1 LESHRSSLGA
11 VFVIATVI
19 LILVGLTYFNHRF
32 TAQNPGGNDFLSRWV
47 GTRLFFTRGWNP
59 YSDRVTQ
66 EIQELAYGRPA
77 APDEDQML
85 FVYPLYTILVIA
97 PYAFFGEYALARAL
111 WMTSL
116 QAMLVAL
123 VFMGFSL
130 SRWRPPRWL
139 LVMVLLFALLWYHG
153 LRPVINGNPSVVV
166 AVLITTAFLL
176 IRSEQDAAAG
186 FLLALSTIKPQMVI
200 LLILF
205 ILLWA
210 GSVKRWTLVWS
221 FLGSLILMIVGAS
234 LLIPGW
240 LVQNITQVLSYPQY
254 TLPGTPGA
262 IFAHWL
268 PGIGNQLG
276 WLFTVLS
283 ASALIVE
290 WRAALRKD
298 FSWFYWTACLTLTLT
313 NLIGIRTATENYVA
327 MFPSLLLV
335 LAVWDERWNRIG
347 RWLVM
352 TSLII
357 LFVGLWVVFLNTVQT
372 GDQPLQDPVI
382 FFPLPIFLWIS
393 LYWVRWWAI
402 HPPRVIL
409 DEFRR
414 SLGADLV

>member
-11 VFVIATVI
+11 VFVISTVI
-19 LILVGLTYFNHRF
+19 LVLVGLTYFNHRF
-32 TAQNPGGNDFLSRWV
+32 TTQNPGGNDFLSRWV

>member
-1 LESHRSSLGA
+1 
-11 VFVIATVI
+11 
-19 LILVGLTYFNHRF
+19 LTYFNHRF
-32 TAQNPGGNDFLSRWV
+32 TTQNPGGNDFLSRWV

>member
-1 LESHRSSLGA
+1 
-11 VFVIATVI
+11 
-19 LILVGLTYFNHRF
+19 
-32 TAQNPGGNDFLSRWV
+32 
-47 GTRLFFTRGWNP
+47 
-59 YSDRVTQ
+59 
-66 EIQELAYGRPA
+66 
-77 APDEDQML
+77 
-85 FVYPLYTILVIA
+85 
-97 PYAFFGEYALARAL
+97 
-111 WMTSL
+111 
-116 QAMLVAL
+116 
-123 VFMGFSL
+123 
-130 SRWRPPRWL
+130 
-139 LVMVLLFALLWYHG
+139 
-153 LRPVINGNPSVVV
+153 
-166 AVLITTAFLL
+166 
-176 IRSEQDAAAG
+176 
-186 FLLALSTIKPQMVI
+186 
-200 LLILF
+200 
-205 ILLWA
+205 
-210 GSVKRWTLVWS
+210 
-221 FLGSLILMIVGAS
+221 MIVGAS